1 MSRFRPLEVYIKSE
15 DPPRFVIGVRYG
27 LKESQI
33 ELTTEAP
40 VSDSE
45 SHAVAY
51 KRCLH
56 ELLDALEEWELSLKP
71 VLPLRP
77 ASV

>member
-1 MSRFRPLEVYIKSE
+1 MSRFRPLEVYVKSE
-15 DPPRFVIGVRYG
+15 DPPRFVLGVRYG

-33 ELTTEAP
+33 ELKTEAP
-40 VSDSE
+40 LSE
-45 SHAVAY
+45 NEPHAVVY
-51 KRCLH
+51 KRGLH

>member
-1 MSRFRPLEVYIKSE
+1 MSRFRPLEVYIQSE
-15 DPPRFVIGVRYG
+15 DPPRFVLAVRYG
-27 LKESQI
+27 TKESQI
-33 ELTTEAP
+33 ELKTEAP
-40 VSDSE
+40 LSDDE
-45 SHAVAY
+45 PHAIAY
-51 KRCLH
+51 KRSLH

>member
-15 DPPRFVIGVRYG
+15 DPPRFVLGVRYG
-27 LKESQI
+27 TKESQI
-33 ELTTEAP
+33 ELKTEAP
-40 VSDSE
+40 VSDIE
-45 SHAVAY
+45 PHAVTY
-51 KRCLH
+51 KRSLH

-77 ASV
+77 AGV

>member
-1 MSRFRPLEVYIKSE
+1 MSRFRPLEVYVKSE
-15 DPPRFVIGVRYG
+15 DPPRFVLGVRYG
-27 LKESQI
+27 PKESQI
-33 ELTTEAP
+33 EMRTGAP
-40 VSDSE
+40 VSE
-45 SHAVAY
+45 NEPHAVVY